1 MAFITMI
8 CQNCGGQAQIEAGRS
23 AICPYCGN
31 EMSISAAETGSAFA
45 QDVQYAPPPAQAAV
59 QQMQDPFLQ
68 RAAMQQQ
75 AAMPMPQQNI
85 MPMQPAAYAPQ
96 YTPAQLD
103 QAAKKRRSWHFMNV
117 AMVAVQALVFGLGI
131 FLTDY
136 NEDIG
141 VPMILGWL
149 MSLPVCGFIS
159 GVMRPDQAYL
169 DKKPMF
175 KSKVVQGIMQFIIGA
190 ASSTIGAA
198 ILYTILDSLF

>member
-31 EMSISAAETGSAFA
+31 EMTISAAETGSAFA

-75 AAMPMPQQNI
+75 AAMPMPQQNV

-103 QAAKKRRSWHFMNV
+103 QAAKKRHSWHFMNT
-117 AMVAVQALVFGLGI
+117 AMIAVQALVLSLGVI
-131 FLTDY
+131 LDDHHT
-136 NEDIG
+136 DIG

-149 MSLPVCGFIS
+149 MSQPACGFIS
-159 GVMRPDQAYL
+159 GILRPDHAYL
-169 DKKPMF
+169 DRKPLF
-175 KSKVVQGIMQFIIGA
+175 KSKVVQGFVQFGIGMA
-190 ASSTIGAA
+190 ASAIGGGLLYA
-198 ILYTILDSLF
+198 IIDSMF